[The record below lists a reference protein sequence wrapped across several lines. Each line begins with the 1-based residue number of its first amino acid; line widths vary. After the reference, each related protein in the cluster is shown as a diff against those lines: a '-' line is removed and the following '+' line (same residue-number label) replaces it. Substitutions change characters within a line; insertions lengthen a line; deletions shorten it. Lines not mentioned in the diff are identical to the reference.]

1 MVKFFSL
8 FLVIFFFSVGNLIF
22 VVPNTIMNGGI
33 TGLSQ
38 MGYYLYDFNI
48 GISLFLLNLPLFA
61 LALLFFPNLFF
72 NSVFSMLAVSLVLGM
87 LQEPLLQFGIHN
99 IWIGSIIGGL
109 WTGISLGILA
119 RMNASLGGGSL
130 LGKILHE
137 KYGFS
142 LSRSILL
149 IDSSVY
155 PLSFLFIGEI
165 ETLFSL
171 ILSFSCAI
179 GIYIISRIVIP
190 KKLSNL
196 SRQV

>member
-8 FLVIFFFSVGNLIF
+8 FIVILLFSVGNLIF

-48 GISLFLLNLPLFA
+48 GISLFLLNLPLFT
-61 LALLFFPNLFF
+61 LALLFYPNLFF
-72 NSVFSMLAVSLVLGM
+72 NSVVSMLTVSLIIGV

-99 IWIGSIIGGL
+99 IWIGSICGGL

-119 RMNASLGGGSL
+119 KMNSSLGGGSL

-137 KYGFS
+137 KYGYS
-142 LSRSILL
+142 LSKSILL

-155 PLSFLFIGEI
+155 PLSFFFIGAT

-171 ILSFSCAI
+171 ILTFSCAI
-179 GIYIISRIVIP
+179 GIYITSRIVIP
-190 KKLSNL
+190 TKLSNL

>member
-8 FLVIFFFSVGNLIF
+8 FIVILLFSVGNLIF

-48 GISLFLLNLPLFA
+48 GISLFLLNLPLFT
-61 LALLFFPNLFF
+61 LALLFYPNLFF
-72 NSVFSMLAVSLVLGM
+72 NSVVSMLTVSLIIGV
-87 LQEPLLQFGIHN
+87 LQEPLLQFGVHN
-99 IWIGSIIGGL
+99 IWIGSICGGL

-119 RMNASLGGGSL
+119 KMNSSLGGGSL

-137 KYGFS
+137 KYG
-142 LSRSILL
+142 
-149 IDSSVY
+149 Y
-155 PLSFLFIGEI
+155 
-165 ETLFSL
+165 
-171 ILSFSCAI
+171 SFSCAI
-179 GIYIISRIVIP
+179 GIYITSRIVIP

-196 SRQV
+196 SGQV